1 MSSKLIRIIN
11 IILWVLLGI
20 SLVLFVLF
28 YMGSAV
34 PGTEGTSMYEPT
46 ITETTLNWAFILL
59 VVAVVLTLGFSIVN
73 LVTHPKALKRSVF
86 ILLGIGV
93 LIVISYYL
101 ASDQVLSMPGYEGS
115 ENVPK
120 TLKLTGTGLYLTYIL
135 ACIAMLSILYS
146 EVAKY
151 FK

>member
-1 MSSKLIRIIN
+1 MSSKLTRIIN
-11 IILWVLLGI
+11 IILWALLGI

-34 PGTEGTSMYEPT
+34 PGTEGTNMYEPT
-46 ITETTLNWAFILL
+46 ITETTLNWAYIMLFI
-59 VVAVVLTLGFSIVN
+59 AIALTIGFSVVN
-73 LVTHPKALKRSVF
+73 LITNPKALKRSLF
-86 ILLGIGV
+86 ILLGVGV
-93 LIVISYYL
+93 LLVISYYL
-101 ASDQVLSMPGYEGS
+101 ASDEVLSMPGYEGS

-120 TLKLTGTGLYLTYIL
+120 TLKFAGTGLYLTYIL
-135 ACIAMLSILYS
+135 AGIATLSILYS